1 MPTWCGRK
9 PARPPG
15 TTKTSTDVSHDE
27 IRQAAQVIRSGGM
40 VGFPTETVYG
50 LGANALDAAAVRR
63 VFEAKGRPSTSPLIV
78 HADSIAMAKSLV
90 AEWPREAQELAEAYW
105 PGPLT
110 LVLKKSDAVPLEV
123 TGGLQTVGV
132 RVPDHGVALALIR
145 EAGVPLAGP
154 SANRFTELSPTTADH
169 VRRGFPGMMVLD
181 GGPCEVGI
189 ESTVVSLAHGRPV
202 LLRPGMISL
211 GDLAPESPPAAGSH
225 PSPGMH
231 PRHYSP
237 RTPVALTDQ
246 PPAGSAYLWWRRNR
260 SGVQEVPMP
269 STAREYAAR
278 LYAALHEADGM
289 GVPLIAVEPVPGSP
303 EWTAIRDRL
312 QRAASPSATL

>member
-1 MPTWCGRK
+1 M
-9 PARPPG
+9 
-15 TTKTSTDVSHDE
+15 SHEE
-27 IRQAAQVIRSGGM
+27 IRQAAQIIRSGGI

-50 LGANALDAAAVRR
+50 LGANALDAAAVRK

-78 HADSIAMAKSLV
+78 HADSIAMAKSLT

-110 LVLKKSDAVPLEV
+110 LVLKKSRVVPGEV
-123 TGGLQTVGV
+123 TGGLPTVGV
-132 RVPDHGVALALIR
+132 RVPDHGIALALIR
-145 EAGVPLAGP
+145 EAGVPIAAP

-169 VRRGFPGMMVLD
+169 VRRSFPGIIVLD

-202 LLRPGMISL
+202 LLRPGMIAL
-211 GDLAPESPPAAGSH
+211 EELTLESPPAEGSH
-225 PSPGMH
+225 PAPGMH

-237 RTPVALTDQ
+237 RTPVVLTDR
-246 PPAGSAYLWWRRNR
+246 PPAGSAYLWWRREG
-260 SGVQEVPMP
+260 SAVQGMPMP
-269 STAREYAAR
+269 PAAREYASR
-278 LYAALHEADGM
+278 LYAALHEADRM
-289 GVPLIAVEPVPGSP
+289 GVPLIAVEPVPESP

-312 QRAASPSATL
+312 RRAASPSATL

>member
-1 MPTWCGRK
+1 M
-9 PARPPG
+9 
-15 TTKTSTDVSHDE
+15 SHDE
-27 IRQAAQVIRSGGM
+27 IRQAAQVIRSGGI

-50 LGANALDAAAVRR
+50 LGANALDAAAVRKI
-63 VFEAKGRPSTSPLIV
+63 FEAKGRPSTSPLIV

-90 AEWPREAQELAEAYW
+90 AEWPREAEELAEAYW

-110 LVLKKSDAVPLEV
+110 LVLKKAEVVPDEV
-123 TGGLQTVGV
+123 TGGLPTVGV
-132 RVPDHGVALALIR
+132 RVPDHGIALALIR
-145 EAGVPLAGP
+145 EAGVPIAAP

-169 VRRGFPGMMVLD
+169 VRRSFPGMLVLD

-189 ESTVVSLAHGRPV
+189 ESTVVSLAHGRPI

-211 GDLAPESPPAAGSH
+211 GDLTQEPPPAGGPH
-225 PSPGMH
+225 PAPGMH

-237 RTPVALTDQ
+237 RTSVVLTDR
-246 PPAGSAYLWWRRNR
+246 PPAGSAYLWWSREA
-260 SGVQEVPMP
+260 SGVHGMPMP
-269 STAREYAAR
+269 AAAREYASR
-278 LYAALHEADGM
+278 LYAALHEADRM